1 MFDPNSKTGI
11 DRFYDSLRGSGVYG
25 RFDEETQPAAA
36 NSARWAAVAVTKRL
50 ARGFGSVLLHDAV
63 TRFLSFVTAGGD
75 ANRDWAPTYLA

>member
-1 MFDPNSKTGI
+1 MTRYGTKRSGI
-11 DRFYDSLRGSGVYG
+11 YG

-36 NSARWAAVAVTKRL
+36 NSARWAAVAVTKRW

-75 ANRDWAPTYLA
+75 ANRDWAPTYLAWCPSSIF